1 MNASYSKA
9 SVRKNNA
16 DLSRIMAGAIESGK
30 DYDKSDIVV
39 VQINFDKA
47 WKFEDELITIFEMRN
62 KSTYRKRSS
71 YYIDSND
78 PVIYH
83 VNFSKAYKMYYNKDR
98 KLNTF
103 IRELALMIANNK
115 EDLNN
120 ISRGDKVMEGVAKKI
135 TSLSMNDYIKGYY
148 IKEEQDE
155 WMRNVDIADARKTG
169 RKEGLEEGEKLG
181 FEKGEKLGISKTK
194 IETAKKMK
202 EENIPLDI
210 IVKITSLTKEEIEKL

>member
-1 MNASYSKA
+1 
-9 SVRKNNA
+9 
-16 DLSRIMAGAIESGK
+16 
-30 DYDKSDIVV
+30 
-39 VQINFDKA
+39 
-47 WKFEDELITIFEMRN
+47 
-62 KSTYRKRSS
+62 
-71 YYIDSND
+71 
-78 PVIYH
+78 
-83 VNFSKAYKMYYNKDR
+83 
-98 KLNTF
+98 
-103 IRELALMIANNK
+103 
-115 EDLNN
+115 
-120 ISRGDKVMEGVAKKI
+120 MEGVAKKI

>member
-16 DLSRIMAGAIESGK
+16 YLSRIMVGATESGK

-39 VQINFDKA
+39 VQINFDKV

-83 VNFSKAYKMYYNKDR
+83 VNFSKAYKMYY
-98 KLNTF
+98 
-103 IRELALMIANNK
+103 
-115 EDLNN
+115 
-120 ISRGDKVMEGVAKKI
+120 
-135 TSLSMNDYIKGYY
+135 
-148 IKEEQDE
+148 
-155 WMRNVDIADARKTG
+155 
-169 RKEGLEEGEKLG
+169 
-181 FEKGEKLGISKTK
+181 K
-194 IETAKKMK
+194 IE
-202 EENIPLDI
+202 
-210 IVKITSLTKEEIEKL
+210 S